1 MIYLYSK
8 GSVKMNLIQ
17 VFIVAVVQGIAE
29 FLPISSSAHLIIFRD
44 IFGIGSFLTG
54 KYEMSFDIA
63 LHFGTLLAILVFF
76 FKDFVRM
83 IRDGFTKGVKTT
95 DGKLLWYI
103 VAATI
108 PAAVVGLL
116 FEDKIDELVRSNYVL
131 ICAALSIMGILIYL
145 ADKYNEQKK
154 SFEDMKLSDAI
165 IIGCSQVCALIP
177 GFSRSGTTIAA
188 SRFLKMKRSDAAK
201 FSFYMSAPVVAGA
214 VLIKILKG
222 DMIESITYNPTAFVL
237 GVVVSFISGLL
248 CIKFLLKYIKNHD
261 YDIFM
266 WYRLGISLLAL
277 IVLLFK
283 GV

>member
-1 MIYLYSK
+1 MKIL
-8 GSVKMNLIQ
+8 Q
-17 VFIVAVVQGIAE
+17 VIILGIVQGIAE

-44 IFGIGSFLTG
+44 IFGIGSFLIG

-76 FKDFVRM
+76 FKDFVKM
-83 IRDGFTKGVKTT
+83 IKDGITKGTKTT
-95 DGKLLWYI
+95 SGKLFWYV

-108 PAAVVGLL
+108 PAAIVGVLL
-116 FEDKIDELVRSNYVL
+116 EDKIDELVRSNYVL

-145 ADKYNEQKK
+145 ADKYNEQSK
-154 SFEDMKLSDAI
+154 SFEEMKFKDAI

-188 SRFLKMKRSDAAK
+188 SRFLKMNRKDAAK
-201 FSFYMSAPVVAGA
+201 FSFYLSAPVVAGA
-214 VLIKILKG
+214 VFIKIIKG
-222 DMIESITYNPTAFVL
+222 DMISLITYNIGAFVV
-237 GVVVSFISGLL
+237 GVLVSFIFGLL
-248 CIKFLLKYIKNHD
+248 CIKYLLRYIKNHD
-261 YDIFM
+261 YNIFM

-283 GV
+283 GA

>member
-1 MIYLYSK
+1 
-8 GSVKMNLIQ
+8 MNYIQ
-17 VFIVAVVQGIAE
+17 VLILGIVQGIAE

-54 KYEMSFDIA
+54 QYEMSFDIA

-76 FKDFVRM
+76 FKDFLNM
-83 IRDGFTKGVKTT
+83 FKDGFTKGVKTV

-108 PAAVVGLL
+108 PAAVVGVL
-116 FEDKIDELVRSNYVL
+116 FEDKIDEIVRNNYVL
-131 ICAALSIMGILIYL
+131 ICAALSIMGIIIYL
-145 ADKYNEQKK
+145 ADKYSNQTKTFKEMTLK
-154 SFEDMKLSDAI
+154 DAI

-214 VLIKILKG
+214 VMIKVLKG
-222 DMIESITYNPTAFVL
+222 DMISLITYNPIAFAIGVL
-237 GVVVSFISGLL
+237 VSFISGLL
-248 CIKFLLKYIKNHD
+248 CIKFLLRYIKNHD
-261 YDIFM
+261 YNIFM

-283 GV
+283 V